1 MVKVTKND
9 ILYYFE
15 NYKKLP
21 IGWDEKKIKKA
32 RKKIKKKKES
42 DIGEKLK
49 KGELGPFITEV
60 MTIVNILRKDKLSGD
75 ELNDK
80 IDSLLKTPSPSL
92 SPSPESLGSLKGL
105 DQDEI
110 EMELIKRDR
119 QDMVDNYYKNHPDEK
134 RITLRSVSPVRN
146 SSKGSKKRKK
156 RKKKTIKKK
165 YRKSLAK
172 KSKKKRGKS
181 KKKGKRKTRVKRKT
195 RSKRKTRR
203 KMKKGGDAPC
213 NFQQNPNEY
222 CRQKSLSGNT
232 ENNENTICNINMG
245 VCVKPQPV
253 IDLTIN

>member
-60 MTIVNILRKDKLSGD
+60 MTIVNILRQEKLSGD
-75 ELNDK
+75 ELNNK
-80 IDSLLKTPSPSL
+80 IDSWLKTPSPSV
-92 SPSPESLGSLKGL
+92 SPSPESLGYLKGLDQDEIEMELILKGL

-119 QDMVDNYYKNHPDEK
+119 QEILDGYYKNHPDEK
-134 RITLRSVSPVRN
+134 RIILRSVSPVR
-146 SSKGSKKRKK
+146 KFM
-156 RKKKTIKKK
+156 
-165 YRKSLAK
+165 Y
-172 KSKKKRGKS
+172 
-181 KKKGKRKTRVKRKT
+181 
-195 RSKRKTRR
+195 
-203 KMKKGGDAPC
+203 
-213 NFQQNPNEY
+213 
-222 CRQKSLSGNT
+222 
-232 ENNENTICNINMG
+232 
-245 VCVKPQPV
+245 
-253 IDLTIN
+253 

>member
-1 MVKVTKND
+1 MISKLPKLKTLGLKKVPYKRYQNQTIQLTKTTPTPKIQNNITPKMSADSPNPFLSDTKNVEGPLVMCFNDKKNNNKWNWLAEIKSIVKVTKND

-119 QDMVDNYYKNHPDEK
+119 QDMVDDYYKNHPDEK

-146 SSKGSKKRKK
+146 SSKGSK
-156 RKKKTIKKK
+156 
-165 YRKSLAK
+165 
-172 KSKKKRGKS
+172 
-181 KKKGKRKTRVKRKT
+181 
-195 RSKRKTRR
+195 
-203 KMKKGGDAPC
+203 
-213 NFQQNPNEY
+213 
-222 CRQKSLSGNT
+222 
-232 ENNENTICNINMG
+232 
-245 VCVKPQPV
+245 
-253 IDLTIN
+253 

>member
-1 MVKVTKND
+1 MISKLPKLKTLGLKKVPYKRYQNQTIQLTKTTPTPKIQNNITPKMSADSPNPFLSDTKNVEGPLVLVMCFNVKKNNNKWNWLAEIKSIVKVTKND

-119 QDMVDNYYKNHPDEK
+119 QDMVDDYYKNHPDEK

-146 SSKGSKKRKK
+146 SSKGSK
-156 RKKKTIKKK
+156 
-165 YRKSLAK
+165 
-172 KSKKKRGKS
+172 
-181 KKKGKRKTRVKRKT
+181 
-195 RSKRKTRR
+195 
-203 KMKKGGDAPC
+203 
-213 NFQQNPNEY
+213 
-222 CRQKSLSGNT
+222 
-232 ENNENTICNINMG
+232 
-245 VCVKPQPV
+245 
-253 IDLTIN
+253 